1 MVIMSPL
8 KKRRVAH
15 SAQFCLTDTVFVCW
29 FYWAPYVT
37 IMEESLYTVS
47 YFDSYFGFGPTLDQ
61 TSGAPISKV
70 HSRASTVGSTLKGPC
85 PGSTPRATLLRG
97 YGKPLSLCI
106 GWSYLNFFLSKLS
119 SLLCLICLSLLTIT
133 KRCLFKAKYDALINI
148 HFF

>member
-47 YFDSYFGFGPTLDQ
+47 YFDSYPGFGPTLDQ

-70 HSRASTVGSTLKGPC
+70 HSRASTVGSTLKGPS
-85 PGSTPRATLLRG
+85 PGSTHRATLHGG
-97 YGKPLSLCI
+97 YGKLLSHFHWMELSEPFSFKTVLCPLS
-106 GWSYLNFFLSKLS
+106 YLPF
-119 SLLCLICLSLLTIT
+119 IT
-133 KRCLFKAKYDALINI
+133 NYY
-148 HFF
+148 